1 MILNLREFENFPA
14 RKLLQGDHNAVDLEF
29 DSLVSLCRIELQ
41 LNIQKSG
48 DEYYCQGDAKAHV
61 KLTCARCLGEFDQ
74 DLENSTDFIICSS
87 EWHEANR
94 NIIDSED
101 YVYFQGSDLHADLSD
116 IVRQAIITAVSLK
129 PLCSEDCKG
138 LCSQCGINLNDK
150 SCDCE
155 KKPTD
160 ARWEGLRKLSGLT

>member
-14 RKLLQGDHNAVDLEF
+14 RKLLQGDPKAVQLDFESVAGL
-29 DSLVSLCRIELQ
+29 DKIELQ

-48 DEYYCQGDAKAHV
+48 DEYYCQGDARAHV

-87 EWHEANR
+87 EWHQANR
-94 NIIDSED
+94 DILDNED
-101 YVYFQGSDLHADLSD
+101 YVYFQGSDLHADLSE

-129 PLCSEDCKG
+129 PLCSEECRG
-138 LCSQCGINLNDK
+138 LCAQCGTNLNEEDCRCDK
-150 SCDCE
+150 NR
-155 KKPTD
+155 TD